1 MKKPEILDTRIIC
14 ESTNPLFPYFAWP
27 SVARLSESTLGMAA
41 SGFRVKHV
49 CPFGKGVLCYSHDEG
64 ATWSAPGVIIDTPL
78 DDRDCGIVPF
88 GNHQVIFTSFN
99 NGLAFQREVNGM
111 DRAQPCA
118 AARERADFIQAYLR
132 YARALQVEDEYI
144 GSTYRISYDD
154 GATFGALRRAPVS
167 APHGPCRLNDGT
179 LLFIGTRF
187 NGDPNRP
194 LEKGEAGDIQ
204 CWRMDAAGAFIHV
217 SSIENASDE
226 DGSMESC
233 EPHAIQLPNGKI
245 IVHIRMQREGEHKV
259 FTLYQSE
266 SFDNGLSFTRPHAVM
281 HALGGAP
288 AHLLAHSGGVLVSAY
303 GHRESPYGIRA
314 MLSKDE
320 GETWD
325 VDWILADQGMSSDLG
340 YPATVERKDG
350 SLLSVYYQNLGGKSV
365 ITQCIWRLP
374 TF

>member
-1 MKKPEILDTRIIC
+1 MIDIVNVTKRYGSVHALRDVSFRAERGGVLGLLGQNGAGKTTLLNILTGYLAPTSGHVLINGRDPLLEPAEAKKHLGYLPEHP
-14 ESTNPLFPYFAWP
+14 PLYDEMTVREYLAFAAELKGVEKHAIP
-27 SVARLSESTLGMAA
+27 AHIDEVMELTGLSDMRGRLLAHLSKGYGQRAGMAQA
-41 SGFRVKHV
+41 
-49 CPFGKGVLCYSHDEG
+49 LC
-64 ATWSAPGVIIDTPL
+64 
-78 DDRDCGIVPF
+78 
-88 GNHQVIFTSFN
+88 
-99 NGLAFQREVNGM
+99 
-111 DRAQPCA
+111 
-118 AARERADFIQAYLR
+118 
-132 YARALQVEDEYI
+132 
-144 GSTYRISYDD
+144 
-154 GATFGALRRAPVS
+154 
-167 APHGPCRLNDGT
+167 
-179 LLFIGTRF
+179 
-187 NGDPNRP
+187 GDPNRP

-226 DGSMESC
+226 DGPMESC

-320 GETWD
+320 GENWD